1 MRRPTIIAYFP
12 RLGVTVLGSTLLLG
26 AGYSTDA
33 HAVPK
38 APKSAGGAA
47 APDPTAGGE
56 AAAGPDA
63 KTKKAAREEYS
74 AGEKAYKS
82 GDYSGA
88 YDHFKKAAEL
98 IPNVHAKYWMAMA
111 QSYGADKAAAY
122 DALIAIFEAPDKSK
136 LGDDKLDAAN
146 GRLEEL
152 KKTPASLK
160 VTSTPPGATVSVD
173 GAAKPGETPATVS
186 VTAGAH
192 HITVMK
198 PGYELFEA
206 DVTAKPGQDLDQT
219 VELKAKSADSVL
231 GPGAAGAGA
240 AATTAAPP
248 PKETAPPPAPP
259 PKEERSKLPAYITLG
274 VGVVGA
280 GVGTVFGIMALSAKS
295 DFDKNPTSDNADK
308 AERNALIADMS
319 FGVALTLGITGIV
332 LLTAGGDEPS
342 EVSSKRTLHLPA
354 RARLDVA
361 PILTHTTQG
370 AAARFVF

>member
-12 RLGVTVLGSTLLLG
+12 RLGVTVLGSTLLLS
-26 AGYSTDA
+26 AGYSADA
-33 HAVPK
+33 HAAPK

-47 APDPTAGGE
+47 APDPTGTGD

-74 AGEKAYKS
+74 AGEKAYKA

-98 IPNVHAKYWMAMA
+98 IPNIHAKYWMAMA

-122 DALIAIFEAPDKSK
+122 DGLIAIFEAPDKSK

-152 KKTPASLK
+152 KKTPASLNI
-160 VTSTPPGATVSVD
+160 TSTPAGATVSVD

-186 VTAGAH
+186 ITAGAH

-198 PGYELFEA
+198 PGYELYET
-206 DVTAKPGQDLDQT
+206 DVTAKPGQKMDQA
-219 VELKAKSADSVL
+219 VELKAKSADSML
-231 GPGAAGAGA
+231 GAAGAGG

-248 PKETAPPPAPP
+248 PKETTPPPAPP

-280 GVGTVFGIMALSAKS
+280 GVGTVFGIMALGAKS
-295 DFDKNPTSDNADK
+295 DFDQNPTSDNADK

-342 EVSSKRTLHLPA
+342 EVSAKRTLHHAP
-354 RARLDVA
+354 RAKLDVA